1 MGGEEKSKSAEELVT
16 WLCWRHAI
24 QGRVNYPPLLRAA
37 QCMGSVSEQYDS
49 TEGRIRALQ
58 HERGVHWE
66 KYMDAVEFFEDM
78 EKMGYD
84 PKHRAE
90 YEHHELQEQAE
101 GELPELTWEWYDDP
115 THDVTEWPP
124 VR

>member
-1 MGGEEKSKSAEELVT
+1 MDGEGKSKSAEELVT
-16 WLCWRHAI
+16 WLCWCHAI
-24 QGRVNYPPLLRAA
+24 QGRDNYPPLLRAA

-58 HERGVHWE
+58 HERGVHSE
-66 KYMDAVEFFEDM
+66 KYMDAVDFFKDM
-78 EKMGYD
+78 ESMGYD
-84 PKHRAE
+84 PKYRAE
-90 YEHHELQEQAE
+90 YEHHELQEQTE
-101 GELPELTWEWYDDP
+101 GDLPDLTWEWYDDP